1 MSSLMKKSTKK
12 YLINGKKAPPL
23 VNTLPLLFTVGGSV
37 FTVGG
42 AEFTVGG
49 AVFTVGGA
57 RHKRSQGTPYMVL
70 GTNLFILL
78 YLHLIKGTV
87 Q

>member
-1 MSSLMKKSTKK
+1 M
-12 YLINGKKAPPL
+12 
-23 VNTLPLLFTVGGSV
+23 FTVGGAEFTEEGAL

-57 RHKRSQGTPYMVL
+57 CLQEEEHINGAVGPPKWYRGRFFWGA
-70 GTNLFILL
+70 FIFS
-78 YLHLIKGTV
+78 
-87 Q
+87 

>member
-1 MSSLMKKSTKK
+1 M
-12 YLINGKKAPPL
+12 
-23 VNTLPLLFTVGGSV
+23 

-57 RHKRSQGTPYMVL
+57 KFTVGGVYSMFGYRCL
-70 GTNLFILL
+70 GINTVITFNLIISNRL
-78 YLHLIKGTV
+78 
-87 Q
+87 